1 MSVSGPWEKNWVEIE
16 PLGGGGQGDTL
27 LVKSIS
33 GEPARAVLKL
43 LKSQKVQDSK
53 ARGRMAIEVTNL
65 KVLRNA
71 GGKVPQVLDGNTEK
85 FEDQNATLYFVMEFI
100 QGETLAKAVQS
111 SNGLPVETSIGIAID
126 LCSTLRTAIKSGIVH
141 RDIKPENIIV
151 RSLEP
156 PDVVMVDFGLSFNE
170 EDADHNFTSA
180 DESLDNKFLS
190 LPERRGPDEN
200 KRDFRSDLTGI
211 CAILFY
217 CLTKCVPRN
226 LRDSQNRPPHRW
238 QNYSLSGKIQN
249 ENQLT
254 NLNLFFNRGFNH
266 EIDSRFQTVDELFN
280 RLEEILKPE
289 AITPVEDLDVVAERE
304 TAALRRNDRKTQL
317 SVYFSNATTLQQ
329 SINLCLGEIGK
340 TLQKHGSFSTQLYDM
355 LTNRGSGKIDQ
366 GDLIAKTTI
375 AVSVQNH
382 QITRHI
388 HYTLISQGT
397 ECGIYRSIDE
407 IVPGSPTKSVEPL
420 TLVYRYDGDSMP
432 TAFTVVADLKA
443 TVTRTISAISQKI
456 QSGY

>member
-1 MSVSGPWEKNWVEIE
+1 MSISGPWNKNWVEIE

-43 LKSQKVQDSK
+43 LKPQKVRDAK

-71 GGKVPQVLDGNTEK
+71 GGKVPQVLDGNTEQ
-85 FEDQNATLYFVMEFI
+85 FEDQNVPLYFVMEFI
-100 QGETLAKAVQS
+100 QGDTLAKTVQG
-111 SNGLPVETSIGIAID
+111 SNGLPVETSIGIALD
-126 LCSTLRTAIKSGIVH
+126 LCSTLRVAIKSGIVH

-151 RSLEP
+151 RNLEP

-170 EDADHNFTSA
+170 EDADHHFTSA

-249 ENQLT
+249 ENQLS

-266 EIDSRFQTVDELFN
+266 EIDTRFQTVDELSN

-289 AITPVEDLDVVAERE
+289 AAAPVEDLAVVVERE
-304 TAALRRNDRKTQL
+304 TAALRKNDRKTQL
-317 SVYFSNATTLQQ
+317 SLYFSNAVILQQ
-329 SINLCLGEIGK
+329 SINQCFNDIST
-340 TLQKHGSFSTQLYDM
+340 TLQKHNSFSVLLRDL
-355 LTNRGSGKIDQ
+355 LTGRQNIKTDQ
-366 GDLIAKTTI
+366 GDLIARTTI
-375 AVSVQNH
+375 GVSVQNH
-382 QITRHI
+382 SIQRYI
-388 HYTLISQGT
+388 YYAVISQGT
-397 ECGIYRSIDE
+397 ECGIYRAIEE
-407 IVPGSPTKSVEPL
+407 IVPGSPTKIIETW
-420 TLVYRYDGDSMP
+420 TLICRYDGNSVP
-432 TAFTVVADLKA
+432 TAFAVVADMKP